1 MVPAVLGEGQHLLK
15 VHVQPRGKGVVPSC
29 GSGHCFAEG
38 TCVLWAAS
46 ASGWPSFLWRGRRGA
61 LFQVQDAAPAVISTG
76 SVLHGLIRGQLMLLF
91 LQRLGLCLNFCLWE
105 PVPQVQVLDQAM
117 DLYYR

>member
-1 MVPAVLGEGQHLLK
+1 
-15 VHVQPRGKGVVPSC
+15 
-29 GSGHCFAEG
+29 
-38 TCVLWAAS
+38 
-46 ASGWPSFLWRGRRGA
+46 
-61 LFQVQDAAPAVISTG
+61 
-76 SVLHGLIRGQLMLLF
+76 MLLF

>member
-1 MVPAVLGEGQHLLK
+1 MGQAAALLREP
-15 VHVQPRGKGVVPSC
+15 VFCGQRQPQAGLCSC
-29 GSGHCFAEG
+29 GEAGEERF
-38 TCVLWAAS
+38 
-46 ASGWPSFLWRGRRGA
+46 
-61 LFQVQDAAPAVISTG
+61 FQVQDAAPAVISTG

-105 PVPQVQVLDQAM
+105 PMPQVQVLDQAM